1 MVKLK
6 LACADFT
13 FPLLSHDGVLDL
25 IAALDLEGVGIGLFQ
40 DRSHLQPADE
50 FKNLSRSAKRLARKV
65 SDRGLKVA
73 DVYLQMALDFRSWA
87 INHPNG
93 ARRKKAR
100 DWFLRTL
107 DYASIC
113 GATHVTALPGVRN
126 DDEPARDSWGR
137 CCDELAWRLDK
148 ARDQELVFS
157 VEPHI
162 GSIAPRP
169 RSALRL
175 VRDVPGLTLTLDYAH
190 FTRQGIP
197 DSEVEPLVQH
207 SSHIHIRG
215 ARRGRLQ
222 ASFSQSTIDFGRVVQ
237 VATRNK
243 FRGWFEIEYVYIDW
257 EHCNECDTL
266 AETIQYR
273 DYLRALKV

>member
-1 MVKLK
+1 MKPK

-13 FPLLSHDGVLDL
+13 FPLLSHDRVLDL
-25 IAALDLEGVGIGLFQ
+25 IAALDLDGVGIGLFQ
-40 DRSHLQPADE
+40 DRSHLQPAGE
-50 FKNLSRSAKRLARKV
+50 FKNVSRSAKRLARKV

-87 INHPNG
+87 INHPNR
-93 ARRKKAR
+93 ARRRKAR

-113 GATHVTALPGVRN
+113 RTTHVTALPGVRI
-126 DDEPARDSWGR
+126 DDEPARDSWKR
-137 CCDELAWRLDK
+137 CCDELAWRLDQAK
-148 ARDQELVFS
+148 RRKLVFS
-157 VEPHI
+157 VEPHG

-169 RSALRL
+169 KKALQL
-175 VRDVPGLTLTLDYAH
+175 VKDVPGLTLTLDYAH
-190 FTRQGIP
+190 FTCQGIP
-197 DSEVEPLVQH
+197 DAEVEPLIKH
-207 SSHIHIRG
+207 SSHFHVRG

-222 ASFSQSTIDFGRVVQ
+222 APFSKSTIDFGRVVK
-237 VATRNK
+237 VAARNK
-243 FRGWFEIEYVYIDW
+243 FGGWFEIEYCYLDW

-266 AETIQYR
+266 SETIQYR